1 MFKNKKF
8 LVLLLCLVVLFAQAA
23 PVLAVSFSDVNKQNR
38 SAWAY
43 DYIMELANEGIITGY
58 EDGTFKPENDVS
70 YLETLKLLYGI
81 MDPSRTEINESLN
94 KYKSFISEM
103 DTPEWAYETVA
114 VALNRGVVT
123 QAEYRRAN
131 EKNLIQLGTDKPIS
145 RYDVAIFTGRA
156 LELSPKSPSNLTYKD
171 KDDIHSAGA
180 GLIAALIDTGVLHKD
195 GRDGEFLPDS
205 PIKRSEM
212 AKMTKY
218 AYDWVEDHPLTDSI
232 KEQTEKG
239 KVISYNPIGDKNYL
253 VYENNYG
260 STVSAL
266 LDSTTDIKDKNDRVV
281 KLDDVTNFIGAE
293 VTVSYKEINKERH
306 ATKVVFNSE
315 AKAEDGEYEF
325 VSYRTVGN
333 RYYITVEDKNGKKS
347 EYESRY
353 STAKNGNASI
363 FIQDIKPEAKLDLKF
378 ESNDLVNEVS
388 LAKPQTGEYVVRD
401 ISTSG
406 SYYSITVYPVDRGG
420 ETTFRLY
427 SKSANVVKG
436 TSAIK
441 FTEIKSG
448 DVVDLKFELQN
459 LVNRIV
465 VYPTSVVVDGSYTFQ
480 TAFSDKIYVKDNKN
494 NKDENFD
501 LDRNVKL
508 TGFSSLN
515 NLRRGDQI
523 ELVIDRYNTVTEIKL
538 SKYGHDYGKDINKV
552 KYKYENGTLYIYDI
566 RTDRLVDHISG
577 SKLDDIKLLEDG
589 RSTSLY
595 RIPREGY
602 GYAKFNDGD
611 YVVEL
616 DITDSYYNDYYKYKN
631 STEIGKVTR
640 FENKGFYY
648 DIVVEFL
655 DGNIIHFDRVLP
667 EDIDASRIYKNT
679 YVEVE
684 FDRNGE
690 LSYINRH

>member
-480 TAFSDKIYVKDNKN
+480 TAFSDKIYVKDNKT